1 MNSSEKGFRISPPWG
16 KSLQGYED
24 LTRLLSLVYQPSVLF
39 IQPAGQLLF
48 ANSAFLEWTGWD
60 LGDILSHK
68 WIWLLNETT
77 IPKGDG
83 EEGFLTHIRC
93 KHRDPHLAR
102 VRLTDVDHDGKRYT
116 IAFFSPESS
125 PRAERERKFED
136 RLLDVMEKISSISL
150 ETSLQHSLKYIC
162 AMVSRLL
169 EVEACALY
177 QVSPLSPQMVKI
189 CDSGVQEIFPPV
201 MTLADLVRLTGIQ
214 IWTPGR
220 RALTLVHRYG
230 QEQGLTFVASASLGN
245 AGGAIGLLVLGGRGE
260 VREERVLSTL
270 RMLRRQI
277 GAFLENHLKV
287 EVIQERLLAI
297 QQEFDVLEAAINGV
311 EEGIFILKP
320 DLRIDKINQ
329 SAEWLFG
336 YAQYEIIGVP
346 VDNVLIGSDRL
357 RPALEAALEGIPIH
371 TIGDL
376 SLHRRNG
383 VSFPAVVQVVRVPAE
398 GKVNAL
404 VVLVTDISEGEAIR
418 IRTQQLEQRALLGEV
433 TSVFAHEVRNPI
445 NNLYTGLQVL
455 SATLP
460 PEDATQEHLARLQ
473 QDCVRLNNLME
484 SVLNFSRNTQ
494 YKFEPVDLKDFLQR
508 ILDRWRPRF
517 GKVNVEAQLF
527 VQEGTPK
534 AFADP
539 RSLEQVFTNLVSN
552 AVDAMSKK
560 GGHLTIQVSP
570 KVGPTGRNEVVVA
583 VLDDGPGI
591 PDEIRDR
598 IFEPFVTTKSSGTGL
613 GLAITKRI
621 VTAHHGSIKVNSFP
635 GGTVFEV
642 TLQAYS
648 GEST

>member
-1 MNSSEKGFRISPPWG
+1 MSPPWG
-16 KSLQGYED
+16 KPQSQGYEG
-24 LTRLLSLVYQPSVLF
+24 LSRLLSQVYQPAVLLML
-39 IQPAGQLLF
+39 PEGQLLF
-48 ANSAFLEWTGWD
+48 ANSAFLEWTGWQ
-60 LGDILSHK
+60 LEDILRHK
-68 WIWLLNETT
+68 WIWLLNENTV
-77 IPKGDG
+77 PRQDG
-83 EEGFLTHIRC
+83 EEGFFTHIRC
-93 KHRDPHLAR
+93 KYRDPQPAR
-102 VRLTDVDHDGKRYT
+102 VRLIDLENEGRRFSV
-116 IAFFSPESS
+116 AFFSPEASKG
-125 PRAERERKFED
+125 ERERKFDD
-136 RLLDVMEKISSISL
+136 RLLDVIEKISSISL
-150 ETSLQHSLKYIC
+150 ETPLSHSLKYIC

-169 EVEACALY
+169 DVEACALY
-177 QVSPLSPQMVKI
+177 QVSALSPQMVKI
-189 CDSGVQEIFPPV
+189 CNGGEEDVFPPV

-220 RALTLVHRYG
+220 RALTLVHRAG

-277 GAFLENHLKV
+277 AAFLENYLKV
-287 EVIQERLLAI
+287 EVIQERLSAI
-297 QQEFDVLEAAINGV
+297 QQDFDVLESAINGV
-311 EEGIFILKP
+311 NEGIFILKP
-320 DLRIDKINQ
+320 DLRIDKINVR
-329 SAEWLFG
+329 AEWLFG
-336 YAQYEIIGVP
+336 YAQYEIVGVP
-346 VDNVLIGSDRL
+346 VENVLIGSDRL
-357 RPALEAALEGIPIH
+357 RPSLEAALEGVPIH

-383 VSFPAVVQVVRVPAE
+383 LSFPAVVQVVRVPAE

-404 VVLVTDISEGEAIR
+404 VVLVTDVSEGEAIR

-445 NNLYTGLQVL
+445 NNIYTGLQVL

-460 PEDATQEHLARLQ
+460 PDDANQEHLTRLQ

-517 GKVNVEAQLF
+517 GKVNIEAQLF

-534 AFADP
+534 AYADP
-539 RSLEQVFTNLVSN
+539 RSLEQVFTNLISN
-552 AVDAMSKK
+552 AVDAISKK
-560 GGHLTIQVSP
+560 GGHLTFQVSP
-570 KVGPTGRNEVVVA
+570 KIGSLGRSEVVIA

-591 PDEIRDR
+591 PDEIRER
-598 IFEPFVTTKSSGTGL
+598 IFEPFVTTKPNGTGL

-621 VTAHHGSIKVNSFP
+621 VTAHHGSIQVNSFP

-642 TLQAYS
+642 TLQAYT
-648 GEST
+648 GDES